1 MHKFIEGIKKQ
12 AEEAQASVENE
23 LKVQEGLVSKLNALQ
38 AETEKL
44 DNMIA
49 KGRETLNNLKTYK
62 EFVDSFYD
70 EERNWKP
77 FCRKAADSE
86 EVVFM
91 T

>member
-12 AEEAQASVENE
+12 AEEAQTSVENE

-62 EFVDSFYD
+62 
-70 EERNWKP
+70 
-77 FCRKAADSE
+77 
-86 EVVFM
+86 
-91 T
+91 